1 MTNKYSKSDEALGFG
16 FIVVVCFLFS
26 TCSYDMGKKH
36 GRKEV
41 FLKEV
46 SCIQHL
52 TKVHCAEL
60 PYEAIGVDLDG

>member
-1 MTNKYSKSDEALGFG
+1 MTNKYSKKDEALGFG

-41 FLKEV
+41 FLDEV
-46 SCIQHL
+46 SCIQHFN
-52 TKVHCAEL
+52 KVHCEEL
-60 PYEAIGVDLDG
+60 NDH